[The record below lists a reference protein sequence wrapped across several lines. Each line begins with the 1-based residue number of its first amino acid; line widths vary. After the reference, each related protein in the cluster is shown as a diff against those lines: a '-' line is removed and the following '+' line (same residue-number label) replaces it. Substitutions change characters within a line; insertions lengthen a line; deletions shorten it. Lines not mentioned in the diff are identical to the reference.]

1 MIHGLTTA
9 SSTLL
14 DRLSRTIQQHPKR
27 ITAALAAM
35 LLTGGGGAFAVASF
49 APDAAELPVR
59 MVTHPVESLAEN
71 LVLGELE
78 APGFSLFRS
87 EQVRSSDT
95 PESLLQRLGV
105 ADPAAAAFMRSDT
118 PVRQNVLGRTGRIV
132 SAETTDDHRLVRL
145 TVRWVPDD
153 SGDFRR
159 LVVERAGDKFSSR
172 IETARLT
179 TSSRLAGGIIQSSLF
194 AATDASNIPDA
205 VAVQVAELFSGNI
218 DFRRAL
224 RKGDRF
230 SVVYETREADGE
242 PLASGR
248 VLSAEFVNN
257 GKKHEAIWFQEP
269 GAAKGAYY
277 TLDGESMRRAYLT
290 SPVEFSRVTSG
301 FKMRMHPILKTWRAH
316 LGTDFAAPT
325 GTPVRTVGDGVV
337 EFAGV
342 QNGFGNVVFV
352 KHRNQHVTV
361 YAHLSRIDVRQGQS
375 VEQGE
380 TLGAVGATGWA
391 TGPHLHF
398 EFRVNGV
405 HQDPQ
410 TIVAQSEAAA
420 PVSAAARPA
429 FDRLASIMRTQLSAA
444 ALIEQASA
452 E

>member
-1 MIHGLTTA
+1 LIHGLTTA
-9 SSTLL
+9 SSALL
-14 DRLSRTIQQHPKR
+14 DRLSRTIQQHPQR
-27 ITAALAAM
+27 ITAAVAAV

-49 APDAAELPVR
+49 APDPAELPVR
-59 MVTHPVESLAEN
+59 MVSYPVESLAEN
-71 LVLGELE
+71 VVLGELE

-95 PESLLQRLGV
+95 PESLLQRMGV
-105 ADPAAAAFMRSDT
+105 ADPAAAAFMRGDT

-132 SAETTDDHRLVRL
+132 SAETTDDHRLLRL

-153 SGDFRR
+153 SGNFRR
-159 LVVERAGDKFSSR
+159 LIVERSGDKFSSR
-172 IETARLT
+172 LETAKLT
-179 TSSRLAGGIIQSSLF
+179 TSSRLAGGIIHSSLF

-205 VAVQVAELFSGNI
+205 VAVQMAELFSGNI
-218 DFRRAL
+218 DFRRSL

-230 SVVYETREADGE
+230 SVVYETLEADGE
-242 PLASGR
+242 PLSSGR

-257 GKKHEAIWFQEP
+257 GKTHEAVWFQEP

-277 TLDGESMRRAYLT
+277 TLNGESMRRAYLT

-325 GTPVRTVGDGVV
+325 GTAVRTVGDGVV

-375 VEQGE
+375 VEQGQN
-380 TLGAVGATGWA
+380 LGAVGATGWA

-429 FDRLASIMRTQLSAA
+429 FDRLAANMRVQLSAA